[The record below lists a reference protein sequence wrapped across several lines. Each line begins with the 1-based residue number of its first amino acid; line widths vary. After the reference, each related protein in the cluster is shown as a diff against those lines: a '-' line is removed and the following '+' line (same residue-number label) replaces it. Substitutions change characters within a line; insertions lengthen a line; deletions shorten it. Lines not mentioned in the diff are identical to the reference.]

1 MNKIVFISG
10 TRADYG
16 KIKPLMQKLEADDCF
31 ELHIYVTGMH
41 LLKEYGETYKE
52 ILNDGYQNVFI
63 ENGISLCSQMDVNLA
78 NTILCFSRYIQDIK
92 PDYIAVHG
100 DRIDALA
107 GAIVGMLN
115 NIRVVHIEGGEVT
128 GTVDDSIRHAITKI
142 SHVHFT
148 ANEESKARLIQLG
161 ENEEHIYIIGSP
173 DIDIM
178 LSDSLPT
185 KEEVLGKY
193 NIPEDYAI
201 FMYHPVVT
209 EVDQIEGYMEEIG
222 KALEEDDRFYV
233 FVYPNNDLGSDIII
247 KKIDEVCKNRPCYL
261 TKSFPFEEFL
271 TLLKNC
277 QFMMGNSSAGIR
289 ESCIYGIPTIN
300 IGSRQNQRFN
310 PLILKNIISVP
321 EDAACIQQAI
331 SEYRNYRFKSNYFG
345 DGDSAELFMK
355 AMHKEIESNVAIQK
369 VFIDD
374 EETVGKISN
383 FINEVCF

>member
-1 MNKIVFISG
+1 
-10 TRADYG
+10 
-16 KIKPLMQKLEADDCF
+16 
-31 ELHIYVTGMH
+31 
-41 LLKEYGETYKE
+41 
-52 ILNDGYQNVFI
+52 
-63 ENGISLCSQMDVNLA
+63 MDVNLA
-78 NTILCFSRYIQDIK
+78 NTILCFSHYIQDIK

-222 KALEEDDRFYV
+222 KAIEEDDRFYV
-233 FVYPNNDLGSDIII
+233 FVYPNNDLGSI
-247 KKIDEVCKNRPCYL
+247 
-261 TKSFPFEEFL
+261 
-271 TLLKNC
+271 
-277 QFMMGNSSAGIR
+277 
-289 ESCIYGIPTIN
+289 
-300 IGSRQNQRFN
+300 
-310 PLILKNIISVP
+310 
-321 EDAACIQQAI
+321 
-331 SEYRNYRFKSNYFG
+331 
-345 DGDSAELFMK
+345 
-355 AMHKEIESNVAIQK
+355 
-369 VFIDD
+369 
-374 EETVGKISN
+374 
-383 FINEVCF
+383 